1 MSKTEG
7 RTVTGIEPRSHGRR
21 LSRDTVRQAMLETAV
36 AMAVDS
42 GIGIGLESMSVE
54 EVIQNARVPR
64 SSVYRIWPVKEMFLD
79 DLLRYMAGRETYFG
93 GQDVFDP
100 QTFKTVAG
108 VIEANRWRLAT
119 PEGRRAVLCEGVR
132 LGVSRNAR
140 ALRESALARMHTAL
154 IATVSSTGTS
164 KIRPDI
170 ARALDD
176 AEAAS
181 RRSIVTLFRN
191 LILPVLGLRLRDPG
205 ATLDHLV
212 MAGGVLIQ
220 GLALREI
227 LAEAVRGD
235 QARTPESA
243 GPEPAREA
251 DSAPGAAGPES
262 PAPGAAA
269 PESATM
275 PTTVQLLDRP
285 VPGPGLD
292 GQPAEWSLV
301 ALAYLGLIDTFL
313 EPDPDY
319 RSPAAG

>member
-7 RTVTGIEPRSHGRR
+7 TTVTGIEPRPHGRR

-36 AMAVDS
+36 AMAVEA

-100 QTFKTVAG
+100 QTFTVVAG
-108 VIEANRWRLAT
+108 VIEANQWRLAT

-132 LGVSRNAR
+132 LGVRRNAQ

-154 IATVSSTGTS
+154 IATVSSTGSS
-164 KIRPDI
+164 KIRPEI
-170 ARALDD
+170 ARAIDD

-181 RRSIVTLFRN
+181 RRSIVSLFRD
-191 LILPVLGLRLRDPG
+191 LILPTLGLRLRDPG
-205 ATLDHLV
+205 ATLDHMV
-212 MAGGVLIQ
+212 MAGAVLIQ

-235 QARTPESA
+235 QAGAPEAPAPESA
-243 GPEPAREA
+243 GPA
-251 DSAPGAAGPES
+251 SAAPEAAGPAS
-262 PAPGAAA
+262 DGR
-269 PESATM
+269 
-275 PTTVQLLDRP
+275 PTTVQLLDRA

-292 GQPAEWSLV
+292 GPPAEWSLV

>member
-36 AMAVDS
+36 AMAVEA

-100 QTFKTVAG
+100 GTFKIVAG
-108 VIEANRWRLAT
+108 VIEENRWRLAT

-132 LGVSRNAR
+132 LGVRRNAL

-154 IATVSSTGTS
+154 IATVSSTGSS

-191 LILPVLGLRLRDPG
+191 LILPTLGLRLRDPG

-227 LAEAVRGD
+227 LAEAVSGD
-235 QARTPESA
+235 QAGAPEPPAAESPVAESRAAESA
-243 GPEPAREA
+243 GPATEA
-251 DSAPGAAGPES
+251 G
-262 PAPGAAA
+262 
-269 PESATM
+269 
-275 PTTVQLLDRP
+275 PTTVRLLDRP

-313 EPDPDY
+313 EPDPDCG
-319 RSPAAG
+319 SPAAG